1 MEVTYRGDRCL
12 RLRGRDVYVLLDPPA
27 KIPAGLQGEV
37 VVRTHGKT
45 DSALLRP
52 QPKGPQLIAGPGEF
66 EVRGVAI
73 LGIGTEDATVMRVE
87 VDDVRVVTVGSLQ
100 RQLTEDEIDELGHVD
115 VLCVPLGAKD
125 AMTPEAA
132 TKLAR
137 SLEPAVVIPLQE
149 STDGGE
155 VAIFAKEMG
164 VADGWSAQPKL
175 NLTGAM
181 PSSEEIRVVILESR
195 N

>member
-1 MEVTYRGDRCL
+1 MELTYRGDRCL

-27 KIPAGLQGEV
+27 KIPSGLQGEV

-45 DSALLRP
+45 DPALLRP
-52 QPKGPQLIAGPGEF
+52 QTKGPQLIAGPGEF
-66 EVRGVAI
+66 EVRGVAVR
-73 LGIGTEDATVMRVE
+73 GIGTEDATVMRVE
-87 VDDVRVVTVGSLQ
+87 VDDVRVVTIGSLD

-115 VLCVPLGAKD
+115 VLCVPLGGKD

-137 SLEPAVVIPLQE
+137 SVEPAIVIPLQE
-149 STDGGE
+149 SANGGE
-155 VAIFAKEMG
+155 VATFAKEMG

-175 NLTGAM
+175 NLTGSI
-181 PSSEEIRVVILESR
+181 PSSDEIRVVILESR